1 MGSWGKSGFAVCF
14 ALSVVAHA
22 AEQPDP
28 GTASTAAPAPSAAPA
43 APTTPT
49 TSTAPAA
56 SQDKAREALQQKEGD
71 VSSQKN
77 LEQVFQAS
85 EKNYSLIKAGQASL
99 YYDFE
104 YSYFRDDRIDI
115 AIDPN
120 SSNVTR
126 FQIEND
132 AQHSFGNTLS
142 ANYGVKDN
150 LTFTASL
157 PLTYKYDTQK
167 DIQQAGLGDV
177 SFGFRWQ
184 PVPVRRGLASST
196 IYGNFS
202 TATGDSPYKINPNTD
217 LASGK
222 GYYSFGGGISMNKL
236 MDPVVIFGSL
246 GGTLNL
252 PAKGLDQ
259 NRGGRILNEVQP
271 GPTGSMSLGFAY
283 SLSYDVSLT
292 ASYQHAYS
300 LPTKFKF
307 RNGETAETAD
317 QTSGVLNFSLGLRT
331 SPKRIV
337 NVNFGFGLSED
348 SPDVIL
354 GFSLPVEFAG
364 FMTE

>member
-22 AEQPDP
+22 TEQPDP
-28 GTASTAAPAPSAAPA
+28 GTASTAAPALSTAPA
-43 APTTPT
+43 TPTTPT
-49 TSTAPAA
+49 TSAAPAT
-56 SQDKAREALQQKEGD
+56 SQEKAREALQQKEGD

-126 FQIEND
+126 FQVEND

-142 ANYGVKDN
+142 ANYGVWDN

-157 PLTYKYDTQK
+157 PLVYKYDTQK

-202 TATGDSPYKINPNTD
+202 TATGDSPYQINPNTD

-246 GGTLNL
+246 GGTINL

-259 NRGGRILNEVQP
+259 NRGGRILHEVDP
-271 GPTGSMSLGFAY
+271 GPTASMSLGFAY

-307 RNGETAETAD
+307 AGETPFETAD
-317 QTSGVLNFSLGLRT
+317 QTSTVLNFSLGLRT